1 LGLEPSGFRM
11 LAHVLADVAVRAE
24 LPPEAIREIGRSHGR
39 SHPDP
44 RAGLADDA
52 AACVRAVVDGMG
64 ELGFDPVVEDPV
76 AVPPGG
82 GTSVAFTRCPFREL
96 ATAYPD
102 LVCQLHHGIL
112 EGILE
117 RQGGVDVPV
126 RIHTFR
132 SLVDEDPCRVEL
144 ATG

>member
-1 LGLEPSGFRM
+1 
-11 LAHVLADVAVRAE
+11 
-24 LPPEAIREIGRSHGR
+24 
-39 SHPDP
+39 
-44 RAGLADDA
+44 
-52 AACVRAVVDGMG
+52 
-64 ELGFDPVVEDPV
+64 
-76 AVPPGG
+76 
-82 GTSVAFTRCPFREL
+82 FTRCPFREL

-117 RQGGVDVPV
+117 RQGDVGVPV
-126 RIHTFR
+126 RIHAFR